1 MNPIHPTSR
10 PPAAAA
16 AGPSAERPPSA
27 APRTLRVAK
36 SFPPVVT
43 GNRAY
48 IHAWAVRRAK
58 LVAAAKARATG

>member
-1 MNPIHPTSR
+1 MHPIHPTSL
-10 PPAAAA
+10 PPATV
-16 AGPSAERPPSA
+16 AGPSAERPPAA

-48 IHAWAVRRAK
+48 IHAWAARRAK
-58 LVAAAKARATG
+58 LAAAAKTRAPG